1 MRFASCCARLVLQW
15 LRKPISGAPVP
26 MQTDQRSVIPCLF
39 RRHLRPCLRGG
50 SARLTNAP
58 AEDLVAFDA
67 PQLPSGSREP
77 DAALGGST
85 SSKLTCRE
93 KQRKSG

>member
-1 MRFASCCARLVLQW
+1 
-15 LRKPISGAPVP
+15 
-26 MQTDQRSVIPCLF
+26 
-39 RRHLRPCLRGG
+39 
-50 SARLTNAP
+50 
-58 AEDLVAFDA
+58 LVAFDA

-93 KQRKSG
+93 KQRKSGNIAVISPSSLALGCAGLPHPRLVAGARWRGSSRRPPRLPRSVGWHA